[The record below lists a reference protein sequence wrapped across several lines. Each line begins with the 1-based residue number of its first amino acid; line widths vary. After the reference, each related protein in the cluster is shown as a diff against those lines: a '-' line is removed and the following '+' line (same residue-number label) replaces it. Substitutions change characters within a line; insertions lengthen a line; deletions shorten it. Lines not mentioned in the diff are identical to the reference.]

1 MEKYGYVTENI
12 KNIKPRFYVYTNE
25 YRDLRTNLYDYGY
38 DYKET
43 PVVLDRNNKII
54 SGVLTYNAI
63 KDGYGN
69 VDITV
74 NRVRLSTIEFLSIT
88 PIVVLIEYLPFNQ
101 KIKKFLIDKNLLP
114 KNYEFKRS
122 CK

>member
-38 DYKET
+38 NYKET

>member
-1 MEKYGYVTENI
+1 MKKYGYVTENI

-43 PVVLDRNNKII
+43 PIVLDRNNKIV

-63 KDGYGN
+63 KDGYGD
-69 VDITV
+69 VDVTV
-74 NRVRLSTIEFLSIT
+74 NRIRLSTIEFLSIS
-88 PIVVLIEYLPFNQ
+88 PIVLVIGYLPFNQ
-101 KIKKFLIDKNLLP
+101 KIKKFLKV
-114 KNYEFKRS
+114 K
-122 CK
+122 

>member
-38 DYKET
+38 NYKET

-122 CK
+122 GK

>member
-1 MEKYGYVTENI
+1 MKKYGYVTENI

-43 PVVLDRNNKII
+43 PIVLDRNNKIV

-63 KDGYGN
+63 KDGYGD
-69 VDITV
+69 VDVTV
-74 NRVRLSTIEFLSIT
+74 NRIRLSTIEFLSIS
-88 PIVVLIEYLPFNQ
+88 PIVLVIGYLPFNQ

-122 CK
+122 RK

>member
-122 CK
+122 GK

>member
-1 MEKYGYVTENI
+1 MSKYGYVTENV

-38 DYKET
+38 NYKET

-122 CK
+122 GK

>member
-12 KNIKPRFYVYTNE
+12 KNIKHRFYVYTNE

-38 DYKET
+38 NYKET

>member
-1 MEKYGYVTENI
+1 MKKYGYVTENI

-43 PVVLDRNNKII
+43 PIVLDRNNKIV

-63 KDGYGN
+63 KDGYGD
-69 VDITV
+69 VDVTV
-74 NRVRLSTIEFLSIT
+74 NRIRLSTIEFLSIS
-88 PIVVLIEYLPFNQ
+88 PIVLVIGYLPFNQ

-122 CK
+122 SK